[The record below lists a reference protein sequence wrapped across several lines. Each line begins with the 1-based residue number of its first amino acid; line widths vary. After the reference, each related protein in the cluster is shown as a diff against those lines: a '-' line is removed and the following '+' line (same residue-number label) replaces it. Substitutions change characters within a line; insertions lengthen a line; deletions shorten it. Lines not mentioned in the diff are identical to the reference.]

1 MVKEKYLASLKE
13 SIVNLDFKAVV
24 EAAKEA
30 MDAGIDPHTA
40 ITDGMVPGMTVV
52 GEKFER
58 GEYFLSELVVAG
70 EVMKEGLKII
80 NPYIKQDSSERLGKV
95 VIATVEGDNHDLGKN
110 IVTTLLGV
118 HGFEV
123 VDLGKD
129 VPMDKIVDAVKEY
142 KPEILGL
149 SALLTVTMPEMG
161 KVIEALKVASLRE
174 RVKVIVGGSPVTSEF
189 AKSIGADHC
198 AVNAAE
204 GVRKCT
210 EWVAPREVK

>member
-1 MVKEKYLASLKE
+1 
-13 SIVNLDFKAVV
+13 
-24 EAAKEA
+24 
-30 MDAGIDPHTA
+30 
-40 ITDGMVPGMTVV
+40 
-52 GEKFER
+52 
-58 GEYFLSELVVAG
+58 
-70 EVMKEGLKII
+70 
-80 NPYIKQDSSERLGKV
+80 
-95 VIATVEGDNHDLGKN
+95 
-110 IVTTLLGV
+110 
-118 HGFEV
+118 
-123 VDLGKD
+123 
-129 VPMDKIVDAVKEY
+129 MDKIVDAVKEY

-210 EWVAPREVK
+210 EWVHG